1 MEFFSFF
8 MERKAEITQLTL
20 EHAMLSA
27 IAVTLA
33 TIIGVPLGILLTRAR
48 KVATLVLAFANII
61 QTIPSLALLGLI
73 MVLPCVGGIGAR
85 PAIAAL
91 FLYSLLA
98 IIRNTHVGISQVN
111 SVLTEVGKG
120 MGMTSWQLL
129 TLVELPQALPFIMAG
144 IRISTVICIGTT
156 TIASAIGAGGLGQ
169 YIFRGI
175 YRNHNMM
182 VLWGALPAAALA
194 LLADWGLGK
203 IEKTLKKGAESV

>member
-1 MEFFSFF
+1 LISEFFSFF
-8 MERKAEITQLTL
+8 LEKHAEIAQLTL
-20 EHAMLSA
+20 QHAIISA
-27 IAVTLA
+27 TAVGLA
-33 TIIGVPLGILLTRAR
+33 TVIGIPLGILLVRAR
-48 KVATLVLAFANII
+48 KTAALVIALANII
-61 QTIPSLALLGLI
+61 QTIPSLALLGML
-73 MVLPCVGGIGAR
+73 MVLPYIGGIGER
-85 PAIAAL
+85 PAITAL

-111 SVLTEVGKG
+111 PVLIEVGKG

-144 IRISTVICIGTT
+144 IRIATVICIGTA

-175 YRNHNMM
+175 YRNHSVM
-182 VLWGALPAAALA
+182 VLWGAIPAATLA

-203 IEKTLKKGAESV
+203 IETALKK